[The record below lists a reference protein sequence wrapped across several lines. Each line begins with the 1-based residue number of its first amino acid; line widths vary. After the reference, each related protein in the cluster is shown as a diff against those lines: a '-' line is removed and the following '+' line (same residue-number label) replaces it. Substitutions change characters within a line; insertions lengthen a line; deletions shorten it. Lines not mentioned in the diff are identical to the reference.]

1 MRHTCRRGILSSGL
15 SKEQVCRD
23 FDITVPHISRV
34 YDYWL
39 GGKDNFAAD
48 RELGERTRQ
57 AYPNIVDSVRANR
70 AFLSRSVR
78 FLTTEAGIRQFLD
91 IGAGLPTADNIHEVA
106 QREAPD
112 CRIVYADNDPVVLT
126 HARALLRSTPL
137 GSLAYL
143 DADLRYP
150 DMILA
155 EAAKTLDLKKPVA
168 IMLLTVLQFVPDDEA
183 YEVVERLTA
192 ACPPGSYLVI
202 SHPASDIEADRH
214 NEMVR
219 RMNESMPQK
228 VTLRIT
234 RALPAC
240 STASSWSSPASSRPR
255 SGGRSPMP
263 RRPRRRCCGPGWPAG
278 RRRLRAGEFN
288 FPASAS
294 AHLARHLVGISRAF
308 HYSRAESYRHSF
320 RLPVWQYAE
329 PGILAVRGL
338 VPAAYQQRS
347 NGHPP
352 LDDVAHL

>member
-1 MRHTCRRGILSSGL
+1 MP
-15 SKEQVCRD
+15 D

-39 GGKDNFAAD
+39 GGKDNFAPD
-48 RELGERTRQ
+48 RELGEQTRQ
-57 AYPNIVDSVRANR
+57 AFPNIVDSVRANR

-106 QREAPD
+106 QREASD

-155 EAAKTLDLKKPVA
+155 EAVKTLDFKQPVA
-168 IMLLTVLQFVPDDEA
+168 IMLLTVLQFVPDDA
-183 YEVVERLTA
+183 YEVVERLKA

-202 SHPASDIEADRH
+202 THPASDIEADRH

-219 RMNESMPQK
+219 RMNESMAQQ
-228 VTLRIT
+228 VTLRDHAGIT
-234 RALPAC
+234 RMFDGL
-240 STASSWSSPASSRPR
+240 
-255 SGGRSPMP
+255 
-263 RRPRRRCCGPGWPAG
+263 
-278 RRRLRAGEFN
+278 N
-288 FPASAS
+288 
-294 AHLARHLVGISRAF
+294 LV
-308 HYSRAESYRHSF
+308 
-320 RLPVWQYAE
+320 E
-329 PGILAVRGL
+329 PGVVKASQWR
-338 VPAAYQQRS
+338 PETDAEAATPTVLWA
-347 NGHPP
+347 G
-352 LDDVAHL
+352 VGCKA

>member
-1 MRHTCRRGILSSGL
+1 MP
-15 SKEQVCRD
+15 D

-112 CRIVYADNDPVVLT
+112 SRIVYADNDPVVLT

-155 EAAKTLDLKKPVA
+155 EAAKTLDFRKPVA
-168 IMLLTVLQFVPDDEA
+168 IMLLTVLQFVPDKS
-183 YEVVERLTA
+183 
-192 ACPPGSYLVI
+192 P
-202 SHPASDIEADRH
+202 
-214 NEMVR
+214 
-219 RMNESMPQK
+219 
-228 VTLRIT
+228 T
-234 RALPAC
+234 R
-240 STASSWSSPASSRPR
+240 SS
-255 SGGRSPMP
+255 SG
-263 RRPRRRCCGPGWPAG
+263 
-278 RRRLRAGEFN
+278 
-288 FPASAS
+288 
-294 AHLARHLVGISRAF
+294 
-308 HYSRAESYRHSF
+308 
-320 RLPVWQYAE
+320 
-329 PGILAVRGL
+329 
-338 VPAAYQQRS
+338 
-347 NGHPP
+347 
-352 LDDVAHL
+352 